1 MKKLIVLLSIVLF
14 SCSPI
19 KEVTNNQFTMDNNIV
34 YVNGDKYATM
44 ESINYSIVDSKEV
57 YEVVFKLD
65 TNADQSVTKEFVNY
79 IMDKKPNW
87 GVKVENNFKNLEA
100 HK

>member
-1 MKKLIVLLSIVLF
+1 M
-14 SCSPI
+14 
-19 KEVTNNQFTMDNNIV
+19 KEVTSNQFTMDNNIV

-65 TNADQSVTKEFVNY
+65 TNADKSVTKEFVNY

-87 GVKVENNFKNLEA
+87 GVKVENNFKSLEA